1 MTDTLEK
8 LKEQHFE
15 NYKKAISEIVKNN
28 SIALFDED
36 IMSLLKKPPLDSMDL
51 IKIKFLDL
59 AKKNSIILKTLELD
73 NIIESYRSDVI
84 LVCDSLKDYRI
95 KILLQKLNN
104 NLDSKYDGVIKCN
117 KKDFNEIN
125 KANKKTLKEKMTSS
139 FDKKI
144 VNNVNCIFTEEV
156 DYEVKDKIISEV
168 IKFVNKNYF
177 KQVIDS
183 VDFKVL
189 VKDTILINLIKEQG
203 ERYIFTLKNSH
214 IFN

>member
-15 NYKKAISEIVKNN
+15 NYKNAISEIVKNN
-28 SIALFDED
+28 SMALFDED
-36 IMSLLKKPPLDSMDL
+36 IMTLLKKPPLDSMDL

-59 AKKNSIILKTLELD
+59 AKKNSVVLKTLELD
-73 NIIESYRSDVI
+73 NIIESYRSDVVLI
-84 LVCDSLKDYRI
+84 CDSLRDYRI
-95 KILLQKLNN
+95 KKLLQKLNN
-104 NLDSKYDGVIKCN
+104 DEAGNYEDVIKYN

-125 KANKKTLKEKMTSS
+125 KTNKKNLKEKMTSS
-139 FDKKI
+139 FHKKI
-144 VNNVNCIFTEEV
+144 VNNVNYIFTEDV
-156 DYEVKDKIISEV
+156 DSEIKNKIISEV
-168 IKFVNKNYF
+168 INFINKNYF
-177 KQVIDS
+177 KQIIDS

>member
-15 NYKKAISEIVKNN
+15 NYKNAISEIVKNN

-59 AKKNSIILKTLELD
+59 AKKNSVVLKTLELD
-73 NIIESYRSDVI
+73 DIIESYRSDVVLI
-84 LVCDSLKDYRI
+84 CDSLKDYRI

-104 NLDSKYDGVIKCN
+104 DVDIKYDDIIKYN

-125 KANKKTLKEKMTSS
+125 KTNKKKLKEKMTSS

-144 VNNVNCIFTEEV
+144 VNNVNCIFTEEIGA
-156 DYEVKDKIISEV
+156 EIKDKIISEV

-177 KQVIDS
+177 KQIIDS